1 MIGLDRLMK
10 RDGVVAAGQFAE
22 DGSVIRSVGNM
33 DAETMQRVAK
43 ICFAH
48 QSQAHDAAKEL
59 DGGTPL
65 NWRDLNGWT
74 LWGGEYALC
83 VSGDTGVFVQASR
96 ADFNQLMVDLF
107 GPPAAGT
114 RVD

>member
-1 MIGLDRLMK
+1 MIGLDRLME

-22 DGSVIRSVGNM
+22 DGSVIRAVGNM

-48 QSQAHDAAKEL
+48 QSQARDSAKEL
-59 DGGTPL
+59 DEGTPL
-65 NWRDLNGWT
+65 NWRGLNGWM

-83 VSGDTGVFVQASR
+83 VSGDTGVFVQAKR

-107 GPPAAGT
+107 GPPAAGK